1 MADRTT
7 RDEKRRVLE
16 EVGYYVST
24 PLGKSMRPMLRGGKD
39 NILVEKPTGRL
50 KKFDVALYTRADGT
64 SVLHRVV
71 KVREKDYAIRGDNC
85 DYTEYGVTDEDLIGV
100 MTGFWRGERFV
111 PADNRRYR
119 LYVRLNYAAYPL
131 RWLRIRTGKLL
142 RKIASRIP
150 PLRWLWH
157 KLRRK

>member
-1 MADRTT
+1 MSDRTS
-7 RDEKRRVLE
+7 RDAKRRVLE
-16 EVGYYVST
+16 EVGVYVST

-50 KKFDVALYTRADGT
+50 KKYDVALYTRADGT

-71 KVREKDYAIRGDNC
+71 KVRESDYAMRGDNC
-85 DYTEYGVTDEDLIGV
+85 DYTEYGITDDDLVGV

-111 PADNRRYR
+111 SADNRRYR
-119 LYVRLNYAAYPL
+119 LYVRLNYATYPL
-131 RWLRIRTGKLL
+131 RRLRIKTGKLI
-142 RKIASRIP
+142 RRIASHIP
-150 PLRWLWH
+150 PLRWLWR